1 MWADVCIHTRMR
13 FYSMAEA
20 SYCWE
25 SGWFMVEAPQAG
37 ARVGGK
43 YVLVSHI
50 ADGGMG
56 SVWTAQNAATS
67 SDVAVKL
74 WRRRSGDD
82 GTVERL
88 RQEARLGSRLSHR
101 NIVRIFDLVEEA
113 EGPLVLVME
122 LLRGCSLE
130 RYLQQRGALEPKAA
144 VGIVVAMLAAL
155 SEAHDKGIIHRDI
168 KPANVFLAADHD
180 GHVIPKLLDFGIAK
194 MPVEN
199 KNLTEDG
206 RSLGTPRYMS
216 PEQIRGTEL
225 DGKSDVFSAAVVLYE
240 ALTNVSPFDS
250 GSSGAMLAAV
260 LEREVDPHPL
270 IPPRVWIELSRA
282 LSKRAYERHGSAREL
297 KDALVAAMQT
307 SESELEDALKR
318 LDPLAIAPLPP
329 RPPQSSVQEIIVPLP
344 TGSRPEPRFSLAA
357 KAVAGFGAAAALG
370 PHADDVGRGHDAGDR
385 PSAGSHAF
393 DERVGSGVR
402 RPAGGERAVHRD
414 HEHHDDQEAG
424 RRGKADRVGQ
434 ADRDEARVLIAQ
446 RSSRTA
452 VP

>member
-1 MWADVCIHTRMR
+1 
-13 FYSMAEA
+13 
-20 SYCWE
+20 
-25 SGWFMVEAPQAG
+25 MVEAPQAG

-74 WRRRSGDD
+74 WRRRSGDES
-82 GTVERL
+82 TVERL

-130 RYLQQRGALEPKAA
+130 RYLQQRGALEPKTA
-144 VGIVVAMLAAL
+144 VGIVVAMLSAL
-155 SEAHDKGIIHRDI
+155 SEAHAKGIIHRDI

-180 GHVIPKLLDFGIAK
+180 GRVIPKLLDFGIAK

-270 IPPRVWIELSRA
+270 IPPRVWVELSRA
-282 LSKRAYERHGSAREL
+282 LSKRAYERHASAREL
-297 KDALVAAMQT
+297 KDALVAAMET
-307 SESELEDALKR
+307 TESDLEDALKH
-318 LDPLAIAPLPP
+318 LDPMAIAPLPP

-357 KAVAGFGAAAALG
+357 KAVAGFGAAALF
-370 PHADDVGRGHDAGDR
+370 
-385 PSAGSHAF
+385 SAGIFVAF
-393 DERVGSGVR
+393 APGRSKPTGEAPPVVSTLAATSSATTARATSIPPPDPTPTTSASAATAPSDTATGSAPPGTGTPGTAATGTGTIKKPVGTGTTKPTASAK
-402 RPAGGERAVHRD
+402 P
-414 HEHHDDQEAG
+414 
-424 RRGKADRVGQ
+424 
-434 ADRDEARVLIAQ
+434 IA
-446 RSSRTA
+446 TK
-452 VP
+452 PGF

>member
-1 MWADVCIHTRMR
+1 
-13 FYSMAEA
+13 
-20 SYCWE
+20 
-25 SGWFMVEAPQAG
+25 MVEAPQAG

-168 KPANVFLAADHD
+168 KPANVFLATDHD

-194 MPVEN
+194 MLEEPEVAEM
-199 KNLTEDG
+199 KTRTGML
-206 RSLGTPRYMS
+206 LGTPTYMS
-216 PEQIRGTEL
+216 PEQCRGTGGITEKTDVYSLGLMLYLMLSGKLPYKGGGAGEDVARVDATAAAETSRAYGCHLAANSFRHHEPPPLFL
-225 DGKSDVFSAAVVLYE
+225 DGAEIAVCRGCLSSEHPVG
-240 ALTNVSPFDS
+240 AL
-250 GSSGAMLAAV
+250 
-260 LEREVDPHPL
+260 R
-270 IPPRVWIELSRA
+270 
-282 LSKRAYERHGSAREL
+282 
-297 KDALVAAMQT
+297 
-307 SESELEDALKR
+307 
-318 LDPLAIAPLPP
+318 
-329 RPPQSSVQEIIVPLP
+329 
-344 TGSRPEPRFSLAA
+344 
-357 KAVAGFGAAAALG
+357 
-370 PHADDVGRGHDAGDR
+370 
-385 PSAGSHAF
+385 
-393 DERVGSGVR
+393 
-402 RPAGGERAVHRD
+402 
-414 HEHHDDQEAG
+414 
-424 RRGKADRVGQ
+424 
-434 ADRDEARVLIAQ
+434 
-446 RSSRTA
+446 
-452 VP
+452 